1 MLIPLCVFSVLLFHP
16 PCPVHCALLC
26 HAVQGME
33 QLRDTFSESRLYCG
47 GFRAQQVIT
56 LLHGQRRVEGSTE
69 VVPGIYIGGHE
80 AAVAE
85 VVTGGML
92 QVGAGRKCRRCGQ
105 KRAARRGQPA
115 TAACS
120 HVQRFTH
127 PADPA
132 CLSRPPPPPPPP
144 PPLQSDFRF
153 FAGCL
158 AWEPG
163 QLEAEVARSAWHTAA
178 CSRTLVL
185 KQCLQLPVPLWRES
199 MCLLGGEYAEA
210 ARQQQ
215 RNDEGSDSH

>member
-92 QVGAGRKCRRCGQ
+92 QVGAGRKCGRCGQ

-132 CLSRPPPPPPPP
+132 CLSLPSPLLPPPPPP
-144 PPLQSDFRF
+144 
-153 FAGCL
+153 A
-158 AWEPG
+158 
-163 QLEAEVARSAWHTAA
+163 V
-178 CSRTLVL
+178 
-185 KQCLQLPVPLWRES
+185 
-199 MCLLGGEYAEA
+199 
-210 ARQQQ
+210 
-215 RNDEGSDSH
+215 